1 MIYRTIFL
9 LIFIMIICLFASLL
23 PLMRQSQQKKEIFK
37 NVGNGKWNFESDGSV
52 GDSTD
57 FAYKLSGPGPANANM
72 NTGMDMNG
80 DCNCCKCGWMS
91 CAECTKNIG
100 KCCGGNFSYDRVS
113 F

>member
-1 MIYRTIFL
+1 
-9 LIFIMIICLFASLL
+9 MIICLIVLL
-23 PLMRQSQQKKEIFK
+23 TWLLLLRRSQKKEIFK
-37 NVGNGKWNFESDGSV
+37 NVGNGKWNFESDGSI
-52 GDSTD
+52 GDATD

-72 NTGMDMNG
+72 NNGMDMKG

-100 KCCGGNFSYDRVS
+100 TYSLCCGGNFSYDRVS